1 MTRELSCGTLRKDLN
16 DELGRISLW
25 ADLCSHAQILGEP
38 EASVGAMLDL
48 FGVHLKPSELRKDVK
63 PLLKTACSAIFGS
76 ATGLVDMLTQH
87 VPSSRAGAVTKV
99 RVYRT

>member
-1 MTRELSCGTLRKDLN
+1 MPNRRAAA
-16 DELGRISLW
+16 R
-25 ADLCSHAQILGEP
+25 AHAQILGEP
-38 EASVGAMLDL
+38 EASVGAMLDS

-76 ATGLVDMLTQH
+76 ATGLVDMLVQH

-99 RVYRT
+99 RAYRNETYLVSNIACALKIA